1 MKREFDVLIAGAGMV
16 GLTVAL
22 LLARGDTNDQLN
34 ISVVDAGV
42 VPEFTP
48 GQDVS
53 LRVSAISSGTASLL
67 ARIGAWN
74 AIADARACPFR
85 DMVVWDASG
94 SVEGPETLRFEA
106 AEFAVSQLG
115 YIVENI
121 LLQDSLLAALDSTN
135 VCMNFATAVKSVKKC
150 EDRYIVEYGDGKTM
164 TPELLIGAD
173 GASSL
178 VRNSAGITVKT
189 WKYTQSAFVTHL
201 QPATSHRNTAWQR
214 FHTDGPVALLPLD
227 DGRVSTVWTTT
238 PEQAEMLLEAPD
250 PQLESLLTEATD
262 NVLGRL
268 MAAGPRASFPLK
280 SQHADRYVLEGL
292 ALVGDAAHAVH
303 PLAGQGANLGLADAE
318 ALAHV
323 IGEALAANEHPGD
336 LPILRRY
343 ERERKTANKTMLHFI
358 DGLNR
363 LFSND
368 STPLARLRGSGMA
381 LFNRSGPIREHAVR
395 VALGIR

>member
-22 LLARGDTNDQLN
+22 LLAQGDTNDQLN

-42 VPEFTP
+42 VPEFKP

-53 LRVSAISSGTASLL
+53 LRVSAISSGTVSLL

-94 SVEGPETLRFEA
+94 SVEGPETLHFDA

-121 LLQDSLLAALDSTN
+121 LLQDSLLAALDSTS
-135 VCMNFATAVKSVKKC
+135 VCMHFATAVKSVQKC

-238 PEQAEMLLEAPD
+238 PEQAEMLLKAPD
-250 PQLESLLTEATD
+250 PQMESLLTEATD
-262 NVLGRL
+262 NVLGSL
-268 MAAGPRASFPLK
+268 TAAGPRASFPLK
-280 SQHADRYVLEGL
+280 SQHADRYVLQGL

-368 STPLARLRGSGMA
+368 STRLARLRGTGMA

>member
-178 VRNSAGITVKT
+178 VRNSAAITVKT

>member
-1 MKREFDVLIAGAGMV
+1 
-16 GLTVAL
+16 
-22 LLARGDTNDQLN
+22 
-34 ISVVDAGV
+34 
-42 VPEFTP
+42 
-48 GQDVS
+48 
-53 LRVSAISSGTASLL
+53 
-67 ARIGAWN
+67 
-74 AIADARACPFR
+74 
-85 DMVVWDASG
+85 MVVWDASG

-121 LLQDSLLAALDSTN
+121 LLQDSLLAALDSTS
-135 VCMNFATAVKSVKKC
+135 VCMNFATAVKSVQQC

-238 PEQAEMLLEAPD
+238 PEQAEMLLKAPD
-250 PQLESLLTEATD
+250 PQMESLLTEATD
-262 NVLGRL
+262 NVLGSL
-268 MAAGPRASFPLK
+268 TAAGPRASFPLK
-280 SQHADRYVLEGL
+280 SQHADRYVLQGL

-343 ERERKTANKTMLHFI
+343 ERQRKAANKTMLHFI

-363 LFSND
+363 LFSNEA
-368 STPLARLRGSGMA
+368 TPLARLRGTGMA